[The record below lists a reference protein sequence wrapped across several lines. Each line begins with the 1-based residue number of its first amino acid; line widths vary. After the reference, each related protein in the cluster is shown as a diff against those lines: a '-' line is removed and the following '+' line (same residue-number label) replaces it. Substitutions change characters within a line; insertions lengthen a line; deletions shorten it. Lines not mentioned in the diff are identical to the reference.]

1 MAERRYDEDEVA
13 RILELATETRSAA
26 PVRADPGRGMTL
38 AELQEIAEEVGI
50 SGDLV
55 ARAAARLDAGAPAGR
70 GGPLGVPVRVW
81 RTVELPRPLT
91 DSEWE
96 RLVVR
101 LRRVFGARGSVESVG
116 SLREWRNG
124 NLVVSVEPSES
135 GQRLSLHTRKGNVT
149 PFLSMGVTLIII
161 AAVLFVVSAI
171 SGDLE
176 LRSIMILAL
185 LGAAGV
191 VANLARLPFWSRTRA
206 RQMEEIAATVT
217 GWTALPP
224 GESEDG

>member
-1 MAERRYDEDEVA
+1 MTDERRYDEDEVA
-13 RILELATETRSAA
+13 RILEAATEAPSSA
-26 PVRADPGRGMTL
+26 RGEADRGRGLTL
-38 AELQEIAEEVGI
+38 SEIQDIAGQVGI
-50 SGDLV
+50 PGDRV
-55 ARAAARLDAGAPAGR
+55 ARAAARLDAGEPAGR

-81 RTVELPRPLT
+81 RSVDLSRPLT

-101 LRRVFGARGSVESVG
+101 LRRTFGARGRVESVG

-135 GQRLSLHTRKGNVT
+135 GHRLSLQTRKGDVA
-149 PFLSMGVTLIII
+149 PLLSAGVAMMIM
-161 AAVLFVVSAI
+161 AAVLVVVSAI
-171 SGDLE
+171 SGDVNE
-176 LRSIMILAL
+176 RAIVMLAF

-191 VANLARLPFWSRTRA
+191 GVNLARLPFWSRTRA
-206 RQMEEIAATVT
+206 RQMEEIAVTVA

-224 GESEDG
+224 GDEEG